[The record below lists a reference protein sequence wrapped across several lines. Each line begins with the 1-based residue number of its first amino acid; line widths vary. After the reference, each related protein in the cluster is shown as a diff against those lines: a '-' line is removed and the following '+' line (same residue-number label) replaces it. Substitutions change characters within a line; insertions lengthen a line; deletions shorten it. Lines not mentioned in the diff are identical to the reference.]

1 MANHW
6 LVIRPIKHD
15 PSTTRFGPDRAWGG
29 TARCTRGLMC
39 GRIAG
44 RSLTNGGSSL
54 PSTHAASR
62 RGGNVFCRVNGWCSF
77 LGHMIKT
84 FVCKIVSVVMILKLE
99 TLCNKLTAV
108 HHWYKLS
115 RWRILFGGI
124 LYIVIRT
131 CFVVENLFCSIYAHE
146 YVVIRTLIQIYFEN
160 LYKEGLRPPCTQS
173 TPPKVLVPVRLPRT
187 PEHEADWLVFG

>member
-1 MANHW
+1 MGKESW
-6 LVIRPIKHD
+6 LTIGSWYD
-15 PSTTRFGPDRAWGG
+15 PLNTIQARHGLVQI
-29 TARCTRGLMC
+29 RCTRGLMC

-146 YVVIRTLIQIYFEN
+146 YDSFN
-160 LYKEGLRPPCTQS
+160 LFFSKWT
-173 TPPKVLVPVRLPRT
+173 VPVNRGTGQEKNSQSAFFR
-187 PEHEADWLVFG
+187 

>member
-131 CFVVENLFCSIYAHE
+131 CVCNWKIIMFYLCSR
-146 YVVIRTLIQIYFEN
+146 IRYIVLTFSPKKN
-160 LYKEGLRPPCTQS
+160 S
-173 TPPKVLVPVRLPRT
+173 TCEL
-187 PEHEADWLVFG
+187 W